1 MQPDTKAELAGIGGI
16 WYSLVFRRTPEG
28 TGRRAATI
36 PKEWELQSML
46 TTREGN
52 GRSSSV
58 AVGLLAL
65 GVCFAV
71 PGCAESTGFRSL
83 WPDRPSLL
91 GWRDRHP
98 KPTPDPADDYY
109 ARYMH
114 LAGRKAASPSAASGQ
129 DGPPAPPEMLAA
141 GDRRP
146 PASPSRAKAR
156 ARGTRAPSGASDS
169 DDEVQVTLGMP
180 EPMPSPAP
188 LLAPDTRLA
197 STRSLPERAAS
208 EVNTD
213 SEPPMPPPEPSPS
226 PRRETGGERL
236 AQRGP
241 GERPDRPA
249 RVESAGSPR
258 PRQADTAAPAST
270 AAPDP
275 RSLLAQSEARLRRLD
290 TYQVKMSRIE
300 RVDGRL
306 QPEEEVV
313 LSVHRQP
320 KEVRLEWTSGSSKGR
335 EVIYSTRVDDRTLFV
350 HMPKTAIPLPT
361 MKMAV
366 DSPMVTRS
374 SRHSIKEAGL
384 DTIVQN
390 LRNSIDQ
397 VDAANAAQGRAAYRG
412 IEKPPGLD
420 QPCHVFTRKS
430 PKGETWTVFIDARTM
445 LPRMIVAKDPKG
457 QLDEKY
463 IYHDVIENPAELAAA
478 DAFDPDRRW
487 GPGGG
492 LLSRFARGGAPAN
505 RPADA
510 PTTTR

>member
-1 MQPDTKAELAGIGGI
+1 MFT
-16 WYSLVFRRTPEG
+16 
-28 TGRRAATI
+28 
-36 PKEWELQSML
+36 M
-46 TTREGN
+46 RESI
-52 GRSSSV
+52 GRSRSV
-58 AVGLLAL
+58 TASLLAL
-65 GVCFAV
+65 GACFAI
-71 PGCAESTGFRSL
+71 PGCAESTGFRSI

-91 GWRDRHP
+91 GLRDRRSQ
-98 KPTPDPADDYY
+98 PTPDPADDYY

-114 LAGRKAASPSAASGQ
+114 LAQRKAADPAAASDQ
-129 DGPPAPPEMLAA
+129 DGPPSPPEMLASGERLPSA
-141 GDRRP
+141 
-146 PASPSRAKAR
+146 APSRAK
-156 ARGTRAPSGASDS
+156 GSRAPTGASS
-169 DDEVQVTLGMP
+169 ADDEVQVTLGMP

-197 STRSLPERAAS
+197 STRSLPERAES
-208 EVNTD
+208 DESPD
-213 SEPPMPPPEPSPS
+213 SGPPMPPDSPVL
-226 PRRETGGERL
+226 RREAGERL
-236 AQRGP
+236 AQLGP

-258 PRQADTAAPAST
+258 PRRTGPTTPARP

-275 RSLLAQSEARLRRLD
+275 RSLLAQSEARLRKLD
-290 TYQVKMSRIE
+290 TYQVKMSRVE

-306 QPEEEVV
+306 QPEEEVI

-320 KEVRLEWTSGSSKGR
+320 REVRLEWASGASKGR
-335 EVIYSTRVDDRTLFV
+335 EVIYSTRVDDRTLYV

-366 DSPMVTRS
+366 DSPMVARS

-390 LRNSIDQ
+390 LRNSVDQ
-397 VDAANAAQGRAAYRG
+397 VDAANAAQGRAVYRG
-412 IEKPPGLD
+412 REKPPGLD

-430 PKGETWTVFIDARTM
+430 PNGETWTVFIDARTL
-445 LPRMIVAKDPKG
+445 LPRMVVAKDPKG

-487 GPGGG
+487 GSGGG
-492 LLSRFARGGAPAN
+492 LLSRFARGGTPAN
-505 RPADA
+505 RPGDA
-510 PTTTR
+510 QTTTR